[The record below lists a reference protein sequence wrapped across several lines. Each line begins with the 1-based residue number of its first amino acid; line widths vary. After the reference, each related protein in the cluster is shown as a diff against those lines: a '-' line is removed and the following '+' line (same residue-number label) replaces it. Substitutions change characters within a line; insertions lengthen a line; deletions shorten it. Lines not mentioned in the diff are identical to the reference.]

1 MLRLYMFMSHLYAA
15 SGLFKQHELMKSS
28 SATELYIR
36 QATPETYRQVLKEIR
51 QKEIFKIIVDTNPH
65 YINRFLRAV
74 SELIKFLVIVGLVP
88 SKKKTMQI
96 EVIFENFF
104 SMAMSKTLLLMCSAS
119 ILILKTF
126 WYH

>member
-1 MLRLYMFMSHLYAA
+1 MNFYAFKHFKYFPFIA

-74 SELIKFLVIVGLVP
+74 SGN
-88 SKKKTMQI
+88 SR
-96 EVIFENFF
+96 
-104 SMAMSKTLLLMCSAS
+104 LMFCC
-119 ILILKTF
+119 
-126 WYH
+126 

>member
-1 MLRLYMFMSHLYAA
+1 
-15 SGLFKQHELMKSS
+15 MKSS

-74 SELIKFLVIVGLVP
+74 TEILNNGADGNFNYNIFKFSDIAT
-88 SKKKTMQI
+88 SN
-96 EVIFENFF
+96 E
-104 SMAMSKTLLLMCSAS
+104 
-119 ILILKTF
+119 
-126 WYH
+126 

>member
-1 MLRLYMFMSHLYAA
+1 
-15 SGLFKQHELMKSS
+15 MKSS

-74 SELIKFLVIVGLVP
+74 TEILKCG
-88 SKKKTMQI
+88 
-96 EVIFENFF
+96 ENFIHIWKF
-104 SMAMSKTLLLMCSAS
+104 SDIATSDE
-119 ILILKTF
+119 
-126 WYH
+126 